1 MVVLDKL
8 DKLSF
13 CKGMPMEYLKRLVSA
28 GEFKSFEPGEVLF
41 CEGQSSEDV
50 YLLAEGQ
57 VALETAIPGQ
67 EALCVQTVGTG
78 ELLGWSPLLGLGV
91 MTATARALTPC
102 RALALNA
109 GKILSLAEQEPAF
122 VLEVMRRTAITL
134 ARRLNA
140 TRLQLLA
147 CSDEAQAV
155 S

>member
-8 DKLSF
+8 DKLRF
-13 CKGMPMEYLKRLVSA
+13 CQGMSLEYRKRLVSA
-28 GEFKSFEPGEVLF
+28 GAFRSYEPGEILF
-41 CEGQSSEDV
+41 SEGQSSEEV

-57 VALETAIPGQ
+57 VALETAIPSQ
-67 EALCVQTVGTG
+67 EPTCVQTVSTG

-109 GKILSLAEQEPAF
+109 AHILSLAEEDPAF
-122 VLEVMRRTAITL
+122 VLDIMRRTAITL

-140 TRLQLLA
+140 TRLQLLT
-147 CSDEAQAV
+147 CYNEAQAV